1 MPCTR
6 QAASSF
12 RRIPLLLACVALL
25 AAVAEGVLAPL
36 VFRAAYASAV
46 SASSS
51 TLGEGRRLLAR

>member
-25 AAVAEGVLAPL
+25 AAVAEGLLAPL
-36 VFRAAYASAV
+36 VFHAFYASAHM
-46 SASSS
+46 
-51 TLGEGRRLLAR
+51 LLLSHQERVLPA